1 MKMSTKILMTLAVVL
16 MLAILGGC
24 ENKASAPRSNNPEI
38 RALVD
43 GVLKEYGG
51 EEAMRR
57 IKGYR
62 AEGTLQAIQRQV
74 NVRTR
79 RWFKRPDGLLLEIDY
94 PGKAEWRLTLG
105 KLGWTGPAD
114 GDWKPA
120 GIPKIWPMLMQ
131 TARFDLPLRLREH
144 ETELEPLQKDA
155 ENRSVLRL
163 TIGEGLHL
171 EYHINPEN
179 HHIVTMMMV
188 MDGPPAMV
196 FQADYSEFKLV
207 DGVLFPHR
215 EVTLAW
221 GTVTS
226 YVQIKS
232 IVINPEDL
240 DERVATP
247 NSDGG
252 LI

>member
-1 MKMSTKILMTLAVVL
+1 MRTKILMTLAMVL

-24 ENKASAPRSNNPEI
+24 ENKGEPRSDNPEI
-38 RALVD
+38 RTLVD
-43 GVLKEYGG
+43 GILKAYGD
-51 EEAMRR
+51 EAAMRR
-57 IKGYR
+57 VQGYR
-62 AEGTLQAIQRQV
+62 AEGVLQATQRQV
-74 NVRTR
+74 SVRTR

-105 KLGWTGPAD
+105 KLGWTGPVD

-120 GIPKIWPMLMQ
+120 GIPKIWPMVMQ
-131 TARFDLPLRLREH
+131 TARCDIPLRLREH
-144 ETELEPLQKDA
+144 ETELELLQKDA
-155 ENRSVLRL
+155 EKRSVLRL
-163 TIGEGLHL
+163 PVGNGLHL
-171 EYHINPEN
+171 EYHVNPEN
-179 HHIVTMMMV
+179 YHIVTMMMV

-215 EVTLAW
+215 EVTLAR

-226 YVQIKS
+226 YIQIKS
-232 IVINPEDL
+232 IVINPDDL
-240 DERVATP
+240 DERVAAP
-247 NSDGG
+247 SSDGG